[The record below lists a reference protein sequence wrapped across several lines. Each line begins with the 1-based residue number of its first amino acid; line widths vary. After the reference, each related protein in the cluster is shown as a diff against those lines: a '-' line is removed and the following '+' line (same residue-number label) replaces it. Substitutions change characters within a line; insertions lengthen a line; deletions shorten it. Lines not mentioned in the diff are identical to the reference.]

1 MTEIFIDFQGFYASS
16 GFIFKELAIIFN
28 DNVSEPKHVVFKEPY
43 EFSNLHSRDRVTAKW
58 VTKNYHGLEWTGGD
72 TPYDRLTE
80 ILTQSIGAAGIVI
93 VKGLSKERILSQFTS
108 NKTFILNL
116 EEYGCVN
123 FRKLLSMRSDMC
135 DLHSDKSHIC
145 ALQNANNMSRWYNEH
160 HGVRTVPEQGSELDD
175 GYDTCGC
182 FC

>member
-58 VTKNYHGLEWTGGD
+58 VIKNYHGLEWSDGN

-80 ILTQSIGAAGIVI
+80 ILTQSIGAEGIVI
-93 VKGLSKERILSQFTS
+93 VKGLSKSEFCH
-108 NKTFILNL
+108 NL
-116 EEYGCVN
+116 PATK
-123 FRKLLSMRSDMC
+123 R
-135 DLHSDKSHIC
+135 
-145 ALQNANNMSRWYNEH
+145 
-160 HGVRTVPEQGSELDD
+160 
-175 GYDTCGC
+175 
-182 FC
+182 